1 MAAQLPLPTGDRDQ
15 YSFEVRFGSPAI
27 SEGVVPIPR
36 IVLDNYAFLGVDDRA
51 MMWVVHL
58 LAYKWSAESPFPKR
72 SSLHCM
78 AGEASQKR
86 YARDLREK
94 GLLFT
99 SRRFRRGRVCSLVY
113 DLDSLL
119 HNCVRMHQTIQEAI
133 DAYLRS
139 ELPDMDPLDRYLRNH
154 VRDQVVE
161 QALAGFAVELPPDVL
176 TRLQAGE
183 YDDVVKPWSDLAPA
197 PVEGEALLE
206 QYLGPRQ
213 ASIPLVSQEDSKGQ
227 NWADP
232 VQAGGASSSAEVVVD
247 GICRFNHIPGIE
259 ALPPKERQNLVS
271 HVHEI
276 IERWGSATPDQ
287 ARLAWQA
294 WTLRNG
300 WKGQCNAFYKNW
312 ASEYGMLLTAVR
324 EGSITLETLQEEERQ
339 QELQATK
346 GKKGQPAVHAPQTY
360 GQLYAKGHARA
371 PAPDTRPEWWVSIL
385 NQLRLQT
392 TELAFNTWLK
402 ETTATRQNGIV
413 TVIAKNAQTM
423 DWLQHRMN
431 SLILRTTCRVL
442 QAERLDLA
450 FAIEEG
456 AEHGTETETEA

>member
-1 MAAQLPLPTGDRDQ
+1 MDIQLPLPTDAGQ

-36 IVLDNYAFLGVDDRA
+36 IVLDNYTLLGVEDRA
-51 MMWVVHL
+51 MMWVIHL
-58 LAYKWSAESPFPKR
+58 LAYKWSSESPFPKR

-86 YARDLREK
+86 YARNLREK

-99 SRRFRRGRVCSLVY
+99 SRKFRKGRVCSLVY
-113 DLDSLL
+113 DLNSLL
-119 HNCVRMHQTIQEAI
+119 HNCVRVHQTLQEAI
-133 DAYLRS
+133 DVYMKA
-139 ELPDMDPLDRYLRNH
+139 ELPDLDPLDRYLRSRL
-154 VRDQVVE
+154 RDQVME

-176 TRLQAGE
+176 ARLQAGE
-183 YDDVVKPWSDLAPA
+183 YDDVPKPWSDLAPA

-213 ASIPLVSQEDSKGQ
+213 ASVPLVSQDGNGKG

-232 VQAGGASSSAEVVVD
+232 VQAGGASSSAEIVVD
-247 GICRFNHIPGIE
+247 GICRFNGIPGIE
-259 ALPPKERQNLVS
+259 TLPPKERQNLVT

-276 IERWGSATPDQ
+276 IERWGSASPDQ

-312 ASEYGMLLTAVR
+312 ANEYGMLLTAVR
-324 EGSITLETLQEEERQ
+324 EGSITLESLQEEERQ
-339 QELQATK
+339 QERQATK
-346 GKKGQPAVHAPQTY
+346 GKATAHAPQTY
-360 GQLYAKGHARA
+360 GQQFRTGPARA
-371 PAPDTRPEWWVSIL
+371 PAPDTRPEWWADIL
-385 NQLRLQT
+385 AQLRLQT
-392 TELAFNTWLK
+392 TELAFDTWLK
-402 ETTATRQNGIV
+402 DTTATRNDGIV
-413 TVIAKNAQTM
+413 TVIANNAQTL

-450 FAIEEG
+450 FALEEG
-456 AEHGTETETEA
+456 AENAEPETEA